1 MILLTGVIICLM
13 LVMLMILMLMVK
25 KFDIS
30 LKWHLKQWSS
40 EHYDDFAS
48 LMKHLTLTKMM
59 MIHWTIGPWQ
69 CLGWASPY
77 RILARD
83 SCTRFCTLQSFTHI
97 VFTEM
102 RHNTSLKLRY
112 KQLLTHSET
121 TRCALLLFPELN
133 YFLHWH
139 INIWWWT
146 DCTAR
151 IVLYGVVL

>member
-1 MILLTGVIICLM
+1 MM
-13 LVMLMILMLMVK
+13 LIMMILMLMVK

-30 LKWHLKQWSS
+30 LKWHLKQQSS
-40 EHYDDFAS
+40 EHYNDFAS

-102 RHNTSLKLRY
+102 RHNMYVLETSL
-112 KQLLTHSET
+112 QTITHS
-121 TRCALLLFPELN
+121 L
-133 YFLHWH
+133 
-139 INIWWWT
+139 
-146 DCTAR
+146 
-151 IVLYGVVL
+151 